1 MTTLVSLATFL
12 LSLQTP
18 DGGSCDYQAAGS
30 ISEVRVSALCE
41 LLSHDRDQTLEKSN
55 VRRKVHP
62 GSQLEGAVSPV

>member
-1 MTTLVSLATFL
+1 MMTLVSLATFL

-41 LLSHDRDQTLEKSN
+41 LLFT
-55 VRRKVHP
+55 
-62 GSQLEGAVSPV
+62 